1 MSQRSAGECCMKKYL
16 HISDNVINTL
26 HQINRQPKGF
36 RVVVW
41 LVVNQDRWMTLG
53 RNAIGSLQSV
63 VNGGVVAVWH

>member
-1 MSQRSAGECCMKKYL
+1 DWDVCTYG
-16 HISDNVINTL
+16 NVIATL

-41 LVVNQDRWMTLG
+41 LVANQDRWMTLS
-53 RNAIGSLQSV
+53 RNAIGSLWSV